1 MSVPCKQVADL
12 EKREVLKSPPA
23 LMVEGYVSF
32 NRTLGIEIRE
42 SPLSK
47 VGRERFNRT
56 LEVSKCTEV
65 FADEEASGFHTLR
78 Q

>member
-1 MSVPCKQVADL
+1 
-12 EKREVLKSPPA
+12 
-23 LMVEGYVSF
+23 MVEGYVSF